1 MDDNTSLYVKVIL
14 PEKPFLVKDVE
25 AIQLPAVDGP
35 YRVLLR
41 RAPALK
47 LLKCGVLVVTEDGKD
62 EKYFI
67 SRGVAKIRDD
77 GCTILVREIQKVED
91 VDINDVKARLQK
103 INSQDSDGEEKGLS
117 EEPEYIAYLQMIVD
131 YFEK

>member
-1 MDDNTSLYVKVIL
+1 MDDTSSLYVKVIL
-14 PEKPFLVKDVE
+14 PEKPFLVKDVD

-47 LLKCGVLVVTEDGKD
+47 LLKCGVLVITEDGTD

-67 SRGVAKIRDD
+67 SHGLAKIRDD

-91 VDINDVKARLQK
+91 VDLEDIKARLQK
-103 INSQDSDGEEKGLS
+103 VNSQDSDGEEKGLS
-117 EEPEYIAYLQMIVD
+117 ERPEYIAYLKMIVD